1 VRPRV
6 RTLLPYGASL
16 LATALSSLIAWALA
30 PWIALD
36 SLGLVY
42 LVGVVAIAAR
52 YGRGPSI
59 LAAVASSIAFD
70 FFFTRPFLSLR
81 IADPRLVMTVA
92 VLLLVG
98 LVISQLTTALRDRSR
113 TAIGHARRIAAL
125 YALTRDLARATDDA
139 EIEQAARRHVA
150 RLVAGEV
157 SVVRLD
163 LNVEPGS
170 IVAWVLQQGR
180 RAGPGTTQYPDADAT
195 YLPLMVADRT
205 LGAMIVR
212 PRSAEALLD
221 ARQVRFLGNCAKQ
234 VASALERQRLVRA
247 AHAAERAAQE
257 EQLRNSLLASVSH
270 DLRQPLMV
278 IESAATSL
286 LETSPVPANPVYAER
301 VKLLVAEAHQMSD
314 TVNKILDMTR
324 LESTPVQLERQWY
337 PIETIVSGALERVRS
352 ALSEHVV
359 VTDIPEQMV
368 WIHVDALVFEKL
380 LTNLLENAAKF
391 SKRGSTVSIAASR
404 VADILEI
411 RVSDEGC
418 GLPPGDT
425 ETVFRKFQR
434 GNQRGAVPG
443 IGLGLAICRAV
454 VELHGGRIRA
464 QRRPTAGTEFV
475 VQLPLTPGAPEE
487 AP

>member
-1 VRPRV
+1 VNLRV
-6 RTLLPYGASL
+6 RTLVPYGASV

-42 LVGVVAIAAR
+42 LVGVVVIAAR

-59 LAAVASSIAFD
+59 LAAVASSLAFD

-81 IADPRLVMTVA
+81 IADPRLGMTVA

-98 LVISQLTTALRDRSR
+98 LVISERTAALRDRSR
-113 TAIGHARRIAAL
+113 TAIEHARRIAAL
-125 YALTRDLARATDDA
+125 YALTRDLARAADDR

-157 SVVRLD
+157 SFVRRND
-163 LNVEPGS
+163 GAEPDS
-170 IVAWVLQQGR
+170 IVAWVLHHGR
-180 RAGPGTTQYPDADAT
+180 RAGTGTTQYPDAGAT
-195 YLPLMVADRT
+195 YLPLMAGDRA

-212 PRSAEALLD
+212 PRSAGTLLN

-234 VASALERQRLVRA
+234 VASALDRQRLVRV
-247 AHAAERAAQE
+247 AHASERATQE

-286 LETSPVPANPVYAER
+286 LETSPVPANPLYAER

-324 LESTPVQLERQWY
+324 LESMPVQLDRHWY
-337 PIETIVSGALERVRS
+337 PLETIVSGALERVRS
-352 ALSEHVV
+352 SLAEHVV
-359 VTDIPEQMV
+359 VTDIPEQLV
-368 WIHVDALVFEKL
+368 WTQVDALVFEKL

-391 SKRGSTVSIAASR
+391 SKPGTTVGIAASC
-404 VADILEI
+404 VGDTLEI

-425 ETVFRKFQR
+425 EAVFRKFQR
-434 GNQRGAVPG
+434 GSQRGAVPG

-454 VELHGGRIRA
+454 VELHGGHIRA
-464 QRRPTAGTEFV
+464 QRRATVGTEFV
-475 VQLPLTPGAPEE
+475 IQLPLTPGAPEE
-487 AP
+487 AD